1 MNTSKRAFVRIRY
14 EGSIY
19 YMTGL
24 FLAEGAMTILKNDTL
39 AHKLG
44 GGVLTPATL
53 GQPLIDRLISA
64 GLIYDVKMLDL
75 SEIS

>member
-1 MNTSKRAFVRIRY
+1 
-14 EGSIY
+14 
-19 YMTGL
+19 
-24 FLAEGAMTILKNDTL
+24 MTILEGDTL

-64 GLIYDVKMLDL
+64 GLVYDVKLLEL